1 MIKIYS
7 QFCTFDINCFEL
19 KVNLFKLNKNKK
31 FNYNPRYLKD
41 KSVENIYDFDS
52 VYEKQRNYRSSYDLS
67 SVWKEDRFAYRNR
80 SNSFFSKTLLIILL
94 CLVFVFLFII
104 DFDLTIFYK

>member
-19 KVNLFKLNKNKK
+19 KVNLFKLNKNKR

-41 KSVENIYDFDS
+41 KSIENIYDFDS

-67 SVWKEDRFAYRNR
+67 SVWKEDRSAEERI
-80 SNSFFSKTLLIILL
+80 TED
-94 CLVFVFLFII
+94 CLPNLSASIKP
-104 DFDLTIFYK
+104 T

>member
-1 MIKIYS
+1 M
-7 QFCTFDINCFEL
+7 
-19 KVNLFKLNKNKK
+19 KVNLFKLNKNKR

-67 SVWKEDRFAYRNR
+67 SVILKEATENIAI
-80 SNSFFSKTLLIILL
+80 SAAPAGIATSTNLIQKNVLD
-94 CLVFVFLFII
+94 V
-104 DFDLTIFYK
+104 